1 MDERENRSISL
12 AGADRALSL
21 CPPDFFSPRNRY
33 FPSGKRDFSS
43 GKSTENRREQKR
55 REEKRRGE
63 KRTAEQRKKGESRD
77 SD

>member
-55 REEKRRGE
+55 REEKRREENSRTE
-63 KRTAEQRKKGESRD
+63 KTRGESRD

>member
-55 REEKRRGE
+55 REEKRREENSRTE
-63 KRTAEQRKKGESRD
+63 KKRGESRD

>member
-12 AGADRALSL
+12 AGVDRALSL

-55 REEKRRGE
+55 REEKRREENSRTE
-63 KRTAEQRKKGESRD
+63 KKRGESRD